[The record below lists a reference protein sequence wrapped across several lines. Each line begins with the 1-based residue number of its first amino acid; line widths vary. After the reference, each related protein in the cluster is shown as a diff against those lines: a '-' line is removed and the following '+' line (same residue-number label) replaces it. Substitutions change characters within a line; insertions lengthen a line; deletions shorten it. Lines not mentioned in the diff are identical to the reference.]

1 MLASSQGTCELE
13 RPFEQSQRTHSLSA
27 LPSLLG
33 WTGYVRDAG
42 QTRHFAYAERR
53 QLMRLLFL
61 VVSSYSSF
69 IPSTGNGP
77 TDGLPGLETSYIE
90 IVNRASTYT
99 PNGGL
104 SLA

>member
-1 MLASSQGTCELE
+1 
-13 RPFEQSQRTHSLSA
+13 
-27 LPSLLG
+27 
-33 WTGYVRDAG
+33 
-42 QTRHFAYAERR
+42 
-53 QLMRLLFL
+53 MRLLFL